1 MSRNPA
7 IVTAIIVCVLTMST
21 VSAMAQSPAEEG
33 GWVITPMVGL
43 ALDEDADP
51 SLTIAGA
58 LAHRVARGIVVEG
71 ELGHVF
77 DMAPDDA
84 DVDSS
89 LTTVHGSVLY
99 FFDLG
104 YTLTPYAAGGMGIAK
119 FSHQVAMPPD
129 SIDRTEIGFNIGGGV
144 TIPLNDRTSARGDVR
159 FMRHIDDVPSV
170 WRFGAAITIR
180 LP

>member
-1 MSRNPA
+1 
-7 IVTAIIVCVLTMST
+7 
-21 VSAMAQSPAEEG
+21 
-33 GWVITPMVGL
+33 VGL
-43 ALDEDADP
+43 ALDEDADA
-51 SLTIAGA
+51 SLAIAGA
-58 LAHRVARGIVVEG
+58 LAHRVARGIAVEG

-99 FFDLG
+99 FLDTE
-104 YTLTPYAAGGMGIAK
+104 YTLTPYAAAGIGIAK
-119 FSHQVAMPPD
+119 FSHQVARPPD

-144 TIPLNDRTSARGDVR
+144 TIPLSDRMWARGDLR
-159 FMRHIDDVPSV
+159 FMKHIDDVPSV
-170 WRFGAAITIR
+170 WRFGAGIAIR